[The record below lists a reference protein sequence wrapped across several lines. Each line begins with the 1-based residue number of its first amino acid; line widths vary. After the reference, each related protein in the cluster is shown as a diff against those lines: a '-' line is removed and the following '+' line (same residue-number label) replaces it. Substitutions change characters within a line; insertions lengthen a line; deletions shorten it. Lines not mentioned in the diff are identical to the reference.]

1 MFKRVKKLF
10 GSKKVEQICHCD
22 VLRQTILSLQD
33 DVSNWKGQANV
44 DATENLVL
52 KKKLHD
58 IRISLGKDDECFS
71 RFTRKQIEN
80 MSIEEFRSVES
91 EIDKD
96 VADGKLFL
104 S

>member
-1 MFKRVKKLF
+1 MFGPFRKLF
-10 GSKKVEQICHCD
+10 GSKGVKQIDYCD
-22 VLRQTILSLQD
+22 VLRQTILSLQE
-33 DVSNWKGQANV
+33 DVANWKGQANV
-44 DATENLVL
+44 DATENLIL
-52 KKKLHD
+52 KKKLHE
-58 IRISLGKDDECFS
+58 IRITLGKDDECFS

-80 MSIEEFRSVES
+80 MSIEEFRQVES

>member
-1 MFKRVKKLF
+1 MFVRIKKFFGGKVK
-10 GSKKVEQICHCD
+10 QIDYCD
-22 VLRQTILSLQD
+22 VLRQTILSLQN

-44 DATENLVL
+44 DATENLLL
-52 KKKLHD
+52 KKKLHE
-58 IRISLGKDDECFS
+58 IRITLGKDDECFS

-80 MSIEEFRSVES
+80 MSIEEFREVES